1 MIRFIVD
8 DAKQISDLTFI
19 GDAIDLPYYDF
30 VVGVQPM
37 SAGQPIAY
45 NHGEGES
52 FKSHLLR
59 LTETTVLHLSHQ
71 PQPPKERAADL
82 LNGVF
87 ERLDV
92 KPIQARYA
100 IAILQPQH
108 TQDQVTFVNTPEEL
122 LGDGV
127 VEESP
132 ETLLSMLKQR
142 IYDQAEPEL
151 N

>member
-45 NHGEGES
+45 NHGEGEA

-87 ERLDV
+87 DRLDV

-142 IYDQAEPEL
+142 IYDHAEPEL

>member
-8 DAKQISDLTFI
+8 DAKQISDLSFI

-37 SAGQPIAY
+37 SKDSSIAY
-45 NHGEGES
+45 NSGEGEAL
-52 FKSHLLR
+52 KSHLLS

-87 ERLDV
+87 DRLDV

-142 IYDQAEPEL
+142 IYDHAEPEL